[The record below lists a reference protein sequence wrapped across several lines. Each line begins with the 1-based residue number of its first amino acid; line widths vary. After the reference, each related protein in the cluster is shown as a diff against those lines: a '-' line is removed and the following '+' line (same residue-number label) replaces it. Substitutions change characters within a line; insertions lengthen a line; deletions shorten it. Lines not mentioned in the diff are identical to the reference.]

1 MTMKKDYYEVL
12 GVSRDASQE
21 EIKKA
26 FRKLALKYHPDRNK
40 SPEAEEKFKEINEA
54 FSVLGNPEKRR
65 QYDQYG
71 SVGDDFSHQGFGNFE
86 DIFGEDIFGD
96 IFGFR
101 KRRREYDEGVDEA
114 VDLYI
119 DLKDAFFGGEKE
131 VSYTRYVVCKACKGS
146 GAKDNNSIRTCHHCN
161 GTGFIER
168 IITMGPFRMRNS
180 QECPYCG
187 GRGKIVVE
195 KCNLCKGEGRVRK
208 KEKLYVKIP
217 KGIESGMRIRLAGKG
232 SVSSHGKRYGDL
244 YVNIVIKE
252 DSLFEREGNDLITT
266 CSISFTQAIL
276 GDKVEIKTFEK
287 PIFLKI
293 PKGTQPNTVFRIKGK
308 GMPELN
314 SNRRGDL
321 YIRIEVNIP
330 EKLTKEQERLI
341 KSFQESEGKKHK
353 QRKGF
358 FERIK
363 EFMG

>member
-1 MTMKKDYYEVL
+1 MAKDYYEIL

-65 QYDQYG
+65 QYDQFG
-71 SVGDDFSHQGFGNFE
+71 TAEEGFSQQGFGNFE

-96 IFGFR
+96 IFGFKERR
-101 KRRREYDEGVDEA
+101 KHYDEGIDEV

-119 DLKDAFFGGEKE
+119 ELRDAFFGKEKE
-131 VSYTRYVVCKACKGS
+131 LSYERFVVCKKCNGT
-146 GAKDNNSIRTCHHCN
+146 GAKNINSIKSCHYCN

-168 IITMGPFRMRNS
+168 IITVGPFRMRNS

-187 GRGKIVVE
+187 GRGKTIID
-195 KCNLCKGEGRVRK
+195 KCAACKGEGRVRK
-208 KEKLYVKIP
+208 REKLYVKIP
-217 KGIESGMRIRLAGKG
+217 KGIESGMRIRLSGKG
-232 SVSSHGKRYGDL
+232 SVSARSKRYGNL
-244 YVNIVIKE
+244 YVNVIIKE
-252 DSLFEREGNDLITT
+252 DPLFERDGNDLITT

-276 GDKVEIKTFEK
+276 GDKVEVKTFEK
-287 PIFLKI
+287 PIVLKI
-293 PKGTQPNTVFRIKGK
+293 PKGTQPNTVFRIRDK
-308 GMPELN
+308 GMPELD
-314 SNRRGDL
+314 SHRRGDL
-321 YIRIEVNIP
+321 YVRIEVNIP

-341 KSFQESEGKKHK
+341 EKFQETEGKKHRQK
-353 QRKGF
+353 KGF
-358 FERIK
+358 FERIR